1 MGEGKKHDISRK
13 SESASDEGRVTSD
26 SMRCVLVSWHFSPC
40 TRHFRATELRLQR
53 FSMAGTPEN
62 P

>member
-1 MGEGKKHDISRK
+1 MAEMGEGKRHDISRK

-26 SMRCVLVSWHFSPC
+26 SMRCVLVSWHFS
-40 TRHFRATELRLQR
+40 RAPAIFEPQR
-53 FSMAGTPEN
+53 FSTAGAPED